1 MIKRDFCQLPGQKKP
16 KTSYDIESK
25 TPNPL
30 TLFSTLWFIYKVLLS
45 DPHPTNRL
53 VEGAGDSANLLNGG
67 VQRLSKRKRS

>member
-30 TLFSTLWFIYKVLLS
+30 TLFFLLYGLYTKYFSLIPIQLTGLLRVPEILLIY
-45 DPHPTNRL
+45 
-53 VEGAGDSANLLNGG
+53 
-67 VQRLSKRKRS
+67 